1 MVEFS
6 KFVVFFGV
14 DDDPEVHELL
24 ADAIARK
31 TNMLTVDQILTI
43 LVNFAHTLSA
53 ESQDVFASANQEFA

>member
-24 ADAIARK
+24 VDAIATRI
-31 TNMLTVDQILTI
+31 NRLPVEQILTI
-43 LVNFAHTLSA
+43 LVNFAHTLSVV
-53 ESQDVFASANQEFA
+53 SQDVFASANQEFA